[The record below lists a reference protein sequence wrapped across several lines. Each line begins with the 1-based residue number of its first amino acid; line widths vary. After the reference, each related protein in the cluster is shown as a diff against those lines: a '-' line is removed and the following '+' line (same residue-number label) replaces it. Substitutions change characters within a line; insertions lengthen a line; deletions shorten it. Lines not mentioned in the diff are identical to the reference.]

1 MSSGA
6 WFRAKPVMKACNFAM
21 DRQVAEWVRKH
32 EESIE
37 LRMARGRWSWREFR
51 QVPLTRAEAKAE
63 GNTYCDMLQHFI
75 NNPME
80 NQGYAAMQKLLSVA
94 AQAEKLVAGSQVFV
108 SAEDHWRISS
118 ALYMVENNDRVR
130 DGVPRD
136 GDRLQ

>member
-21 DRQVAEWVRKH
+21 DRQVAEWKYRLR
-32 EESIE
+32 ESLE
-37 LRMARGRWSWREFR
+37 LRMKRGRWSWLKFR
-51 QVPLTRAEAKAE
+51 QVPLTLREAVEERNA
-63 GNTYCDMLQHFI
+63 YCLMLDHLI
-75 NNPME
+75 HNPME
-80 NQGYAAMQKLLSVA
+80 NTGYAAMQKLLSVA